1 MGLAYAII
9 NKALNG
15 RVLLA
20 RFVRMEKKEATATS
34 QGSGLITFLQDVR
47 NELKKVIWPT
57 RQQLISESFAVILM
71 VVASTLMIYL
81 VDSVFVWLSQRLF
94 P

>member
-1 MGLAYAII
+1 
-9 NKALNG
+9 
-15 RVLLA
+15 
-20 RFVRMEKKEATATS
+20 MEKKEATAPATA
-34 QGSGLITFLQDVR
+34 GGPLNFLNEVR

-57 RQQLISESFAVILM
+57 RQQLISESLAVILM

-81 VDSVFVWLSQRLF
+81 VDTLFVWLSQRLF

>member
-1 MGLAYAII
+1 
-9 NKALNG
+9 
-15 RVLLA
+15 
-20 RFVRMEKKEATATS
+20 MEKKEATATS
-34 QGSGLITFLQDVR
+34 SGSGLVTFLQDVR

-57 RQQLISESFAVILM
+57 RQQLISESFAVIVM

>member
-1 MGLAYAII
+1 MPENRRAFA
-9 NKALNG
+9 
-15 RVLLA
+15 A
-20 RFVRMEKKEATATS
+20 RCVCMEKKEATAPATA
-34 QGSGLITFLQDVR
+34 GGPLNFLNEVR

-57 RQQLISESFAVILM
+57 RQQLISESLAVILM

-81 VDSVFVWLSQRLF
+81 VDTLFVWLSQRLF

>member
-1 MGLAYAII
+1 
-9 NKALNG
+9 
-15 RVLLA
+15 
-20 RFVRMEKKEATATS
+20 MEKKETVAPPEK
-34 QGSGLITFLQDVR
+34 GGLLVFLQDVR
-47 NELKKVIWPT
+47 TELKKVIWPT

-81 VDSVFVWLSQRLF
+81 VDTLFVWLARRVF